1 MLRSG
6 TRRRAPGIRVLAGV
20 LFFALAWTVSAR
32 AQTPPVP
39 KIEFDEAIQRALERN
54 PTIAQAATAITHAD
68 LLVLQARSYTLPTV
82 SASYGNSTLDG
93 ARGFSGGT
101 FQPQNQSVLTGDV
114 TVPIINLSRRAA
126 VPQARD
132 QVEVARQS
140 TADVRKSVAVA
151 TAEAYL
157 AVIAARRQLEVDLH
171 ALENARAHLEYAER
185 RVEGGVGSRLNQ
197 IRAAQETSSD
207 ETLVENSQLGVLR
220 AQEALG
226 VLVAADGPMDAGL
239 EPAFDIPATIDE
251 REWMQARTDLRVQQA
266 TQLAAERVV
275 HDSWRDYAGTL
286 AVSFDPQLVTP
297 AGLFQPSRTWRLFV
311 SFAQPI
317 YEGGLRR
324 STARLRELE
333 VERTKIDRTDL
344 ELKARSEVRVAQ
356 QSVQGYER
364 ILQSARQ
371 AATQANDVLRITTSA
386 FEVGATTNLE
396 VVDAQRS
403 ARDIESAAA
412 RAEDAVR
419 RAKLDL
425 LVALGRFPK

>member
-1 MLRSG
+1 MFRSG
-6 TRRRAPGIRVLAGV
+6 TRRWAPGTRLVSCS
-20 LFFALAWTVSAR
+20 FFVTLVWTVTAR
-32 AQTPPVP
+32 AQTPAIP
-39 KIEFDEAIQRALERN
+39 KMEFDEAIQRALDRN
-54 PTIAQAATAITHAD
+54 PTIAQAATAVTHAD
-68 LLVLQARSYTLPTV
+68 LLVQQARSYTLPTV
-82 SASYGNSTLDG
+82 SAQYGNSTLDG
-93 ARGFSGGT
+93 ARGFTGGV

-114 TVPIINLSRRAA
+114 TVPVLNLSRFAA

-132 QVEVARQS
+132 QVEVARLS
-140 TADVRKSVAVA
+140 TVDVRKSVAVA

-157 AVIAARRQLEVDLH
+157 AVIAARRQLEVDQH

-197 IRAAQETSSD
+197 IRAAQQASSG
-207 ETLVENSQLGVLR
+207 ETLVENSRLGVLR

-226 VLVAADGPMDAGL
+226 VLVAADGPVDAGL
-239 EPAFDIPATIDE
+239 DPMFDIPSTIDE
-251 REWMQARTDLRVQQA
+251 REWMQARTDMRVQQA

-286 AVSFDPQLVTP
+286 SVSFDPQLVTP

-311 SFAQPI
+311 SFSQPI
-317 YEGGLRR
+317 FEGGLRR
-324 STARLRELE
+324 STSRLRELE

-344 ELKARSEVRVAQ
+344 ELKARSEVRLAQ
-356 QSVQGYER
+356 ESVQSYER
-364 ILQSARQ
+364 IVTSARL
-371 AATQANDVLRITTSA
+371 AASQANDVLRITTSA

-403 ARDIESAAA
+403 TRDIESAAA
-412 RAEDAVR
+412 RAEDALR
-419 RAKLDL
+419 RTKLDL